1 MNAMGRPQAYTAAK
15 AERIVEG
22 IRKGLPYKLAAAA
35 GGVSFN
41 TFVRWRN
48 DGSNPD
54 GPAHFRQFLN
64 QLRQA
69 EAEAAGR
76 LLGLIEKSA
85 KTNWQAAS
93 WILERRHPDLFGK
106 DAKPPTRPMLEFE
119 MPIDDDD

>member
-1 MNAMGRPQAYTAAK
+1 MSKMGRPQAYTPARAALIVK
-15 AERIVEG
+15 A

-54 GPAHFRQFLN
+54 GPPHFRQCLN

-76 LLGLIEKSA
+76 FLGLIEKA
-85 KTNWQAAS
+85 GKTQWQAAS
-93 WILERRHPDLFGK
+93 WMLERRYPDLFGK
-106 DAKPPTRPMLEFE
+106 DAKPPVCALGDFE
-119 MPIDDDD
+119 MSISDDD